1 MKKLAV
7 ILMTSLV
14 VTACTTTPKTQA
26 VKADN
31 AQLTADREDLVRFC
45 KVHEGKVTI
54 DEQGAVSCTMSS
66 TAPNV
71 FDKTLNE
78 AELRKARN
86 EFAKMMIKGDTLPKE
101 ISEQLP
107 K

>member
-7 ILMTSLV
+7 ILMTGLAVS
-14 VTACTTTPKTQA
+14 ACTSTAKTQ
-26 VKADN
+26 VTADN

>member
-1 MKKLAV
+1 MKKLAF

-14 VTACTTTPKTQA
+14 VTACTSTAKTQ
-26 VKADN
+26 VTADN
-31 AQLTADREDLVRFC
+31 PQLTADREDLVRFC

-101 ISEQLP
+101 ISERLP

>member
-7 ILMTSLV
+7 ILMTGLAVSSCTS
-14 VTACTTTPKTQA
+14 TAKTQ

-31 AQLTADREDLVRFC
+31 TQLTADREDLVRFC
-45 KVHEGKVTI
+45 EVHEGKVTI

-66 TAPNV
+66 TVPNV